1 MDTNSLLLIV
11 LIVVVG
17 FLAILTVAV
26 LVIQLRNKPNTSN
39 ADVSTPL
46 QNLTQAIQDIRVQTA
61 SLTADFK
68 ARSEVERQTADSIR
82 RLETIV
88 AGSSSKG
95 AAGERVVDELFS
107 KLPTEW
113 KVQNFRVANKP
124 VEFALRLPNNL
135 ILPID
140 SKWAATTL
148 LEQFSN
154 STDPDEQKKLRD
166 QIEGIIISKAKE
178 VKKYIDPSLTLPFG
192 VAVVPDAVYSICP
205 SVNIETAKHNVVV
218 VSYSIFLPYILLIF
232 QTVLTTSRTI
242 DMEKL
247 NAQIQTVEH
256 SLKAIESELENRYA
270 KAVTM
275 LDISRRELKA
285 HIGKASNAVTSIQI
299 TSNQPSNFIEGEQI
313 NESSQQ

>member
-1 MDTNSLLLIV
+1 MLIIV
-11 LIVVVG
+11 LIAVVG
-17 FLAILTVAV
+17 LLCLLTGAV
-26 LVIQLRNKPNTSN
+26 LILQLRKPSNTN

-46 QNLTQAIQDIRVQTA
+46 QNLTQVIQDVRVQTA

-68 ARSEVERQTADSIR
+68 ARSNSEKQTADSIR
-82 RLETIV
+82 RLEMIV

-95 AAGERVVDELFS
+95 AAGERIVDELFS
-107 KLPTEW
+107 KIPTEW
-113 KVQNFRVANKP
+113 KVQNFRVANKS

-140 SKWAATTL
+140 SKWTATTL
-148 LEQFSN
+148 LEQYSN
-154 STDPDEQKKLRD
+154 STDPDEQKKLRE
-166 QIEGIIISKAKE
+166 QIEGIVIGKARE
-178 VKKYIDPSLTLPFG
+178 VKKYLDPSLTFPFG
-192 VAVVPDAVYSICP
+192 IAVVPDAVYVLCP
-205 SVNIETAKHNVVV
+205 SVNIETFKQNVIV
-218 VSYSIFLPYILLIF
+218 VSYSLFLPYILLIF

-247 NAQIQTVEH
+247 NAQIQSVEH
-256 SLKAIESELENRYA
+256 SLKAIEAELENRYA

-299 TSNQPSNFIEGEQI
+299 ASNQPSNLVEGEQI
-313 NESSQQ
+313 NESS

>member
-1 MDTNSLLLIV
+1 MLLIV
-11 LIVVVG
+11 LIVIVG
-17 FLAILTVAV
+17 FLCLLTAAV
-26 LVIQLRNKPNTSN
+26 LVIQLRNKPSN
-39 ADVSTPL
+39 NVDVSTPL
-46 QNLTQAIQDIRVQTA
+46 QNLTQAIQDVRVQTA
-61 SLTADFK
+61 SLTSDFK

-82 RLETIV
+82 RLEMIV

-166 QIEGIIISKAKE
+166 QIEGIVINKAKE

-247 NAQIQTVEH
+247 NAQIQAVEH

-313 NESSQQ
+313 NESSQR